1 MHCTL
6 LNDDDCWDIIV
17 TGIEQD
23 SLADALLVCH
33 SMNDK
38 IICRVLIYTQMI
50 IRIQRSYRGYSSR
63 ARMIIHSIFFTY
75 DPVLDDIWN
84 SGNTWDTYGVQWFL
98 PNHKTRRKVEN
109 ARRTIRGAFEANG
122 TRHVLGDSP
131 MHAWIKK
138 RHGAV
143 NSKDLFRS
151 VILKNTLFF
160 PIIEHLPGDK
170 HLCKKH
176 QN

>member
-1 MHCTL
+1 MVRQMHCTL

-17 TGIEQD
+17 TGIELD

-75 DPVLDDIWN
+75 D
-84 SGNTWDTYGVQWFL
+84 QWFL

-131 MHAWIKK
+131 MYAWIKK

-160 PIIEHLPGDK
+160 S
-170 HLCKKH
+170 
-176 QN
+176 NN